1 MFYNYLKL
9 IYTTIKDKKHLKQQD
24 YDNIIYN
31 NNYILNNLCLIQVFG
46 ANINQNGGEIHPK
59 VVEAS
64 KLTKEALDNLI
75 EYLNNNKGGN
85 PQLIEQIK
93 KLIKHIELIHTE
105 TSSINITE
113 LTDQLTELT
122 EFITTYK

>member
-24 YDNIIYN
+24 YDKIIYN

-64 KLTKEALDNLI
+64 KLAKEALDNLI

-85 PQLIEQIK
+85 PKLIEQIK